1 MYSHVLADGT
11 DLPRYA
17 LISTFTLLSTVLFC
31 LKFYHKQTFY
41 FSKIFLIPAGLFIW
55 SVISI
60 VWSIDYGNSL
70 IELPRAFLFLLILF
84 LAMQINRLRQQYLIL
99 NGAISA
105 CFLVVIIGLFQ
116 SIGFNPFNIHY
127 PSLPASTFINP
138 NHASNYIEFF
148 IPILL
153 ILILYINNRAQKILY
168 SAVLILSITFLYVLS
183 SLGTLIALLL
193 AILISAT
200 LLFKYA
206 DLPVLIKKNK
216 KYLAVIFISSIS
228 FIALYNSH
236 PSYNKLTSIIS
247 SKTPVTT
254 PKNSHIMRLSM
265 YLQAID
271 AIKSTPFTGVG
282 YGGFR
287 AGFLPFIANKQNLTK
302 HSENNYYFEL
312 HNDFLQQTL
321 ETGIISGILFFLFF
335 VYVIYIGFSSIK
347 HKRITEKNIFIFS
360 ISAGLLVII
369 FHAFVSFPFHL
380 SNSSLLIYLVTGFIL
395 SIKTKKIFI
404 KTTLTP
410 RLFTLPL
417 LMFFSF
423 ALIFASIHN
432 AKHLQSNKLI
442 RDAYIALYKEKNC
455 KQAINL
461 IDKSNQLFK
470 FDFKNQLYQTEIYNT
485 CPQPL
490 LKLQITLDKL
500 INLNPTNLKAHF
512 LRGRV
517 AILENKLDLAYEH
530 FYYITEMLPY
540 SSIGYIGLGDWAHKS
555 NQFSHALTYY
565 KKALNLSPDN
575 VHGQLM
581 IKLLT
586 KQK

>member
-1 MYSHVLADGT
+1 M
-11 DLPRYA
+11 
-17 LISTFTLLSTVLFC
+17 
-31 LKFYHKQTFY
+31 
-41 FSKIFLIPAGLFIW
+41 
-55 SVISI
+55 
-60 VWSIDYGNSL
+60 DYGNSL
-70 IELPRAFLFLLILF
+70 IKLPRMFSLLLILF
-84 LAMQINRLRQQYLIL
+84 LAMQIKYYKQQYFII
-99 NGAISA
+99 NSAITA
-105 CFLVVIIGLFQ
+105 CFIVVIIGLLQ

-127 PSLPASTFINP
+127 PGLPASTFINP

-153 ILILYINNRAQKILY
+153 ILILYIDNRAQKILY
-168 SAVLILSITFLYVLS
+168 STVLVLSITFLYILS

-200 LLFKYA
+200 ILFKYA
-206 DLPVLIKKNK
+206 DLPILIKKNK
-216 KYLAVIFISSIS
+216 KYLAVICISSIS

-247 SKTPVTT
+247 SKTSIAT
-254 PKNSHIMRLSM
+254 PKNSHVMRLYM

-271 AIKSTPFTGVG
+271 AIRTSPFTGVG

-287 AGFLPFIANKQNLTK
+287 AGFLPFIAKKQNLTK

-312 HNDFLQQTL
+312 HNDFLQQAL
-321 ETGIISGILFFLFF
+321 ETGIISGIVFFLFF
-335 VYVIYIGFSSIK
+335 VYVIYIGFSTIK

-360 ISAGLLVII
+360 ISAGLLVIL

-395 SIKTKKIFI
+395 STKTKKIFI
-404 KTTLTP
+404 KTTFP
-410 RLFTLPL
+410 PPLFTLPL
-417 LMFFSF
+417 LIFFSF
-423 ALIFASIHN
+423 ALIFSSTHN
-432 AKHLQSNKLI
+432 TKHLQSNKLI

-470 FDFKNQLYQTEIYNT
+470 FDFKNQLHQTEIYNT

-490 LKLQITLDKL
+490 LKLQIILDNL
-500 INLNPTNLKAHF
+500 INLSPTNLKAHF

-517 AILENKLDLAYEH
+517 AILENKLGLAYEH

-540 SSIGYIGLGDWAHKS
+540 SSLGYIGLGDWAYQSK
-555 NQFSHALTYY
+555 QLAHAKTYY
-565 KKALNLSPDN
+565 KKALSLDPENAHVLSK
-575 VHGQLM
+575 
-581 IKLLT
+581 IKALNNS
-586 KQK
+586 